1 MGDMEPTNRD
11 QPAPQAGERATAAG
25 QDGQTK
31 PHTSTAKDAER
42 PASKPQGT
50 LHDQVKTMESEG
62 QAQPQADEV
71 PPEERPRKGIP
82 PLPEPDVEGVG
93 EESGPSSGKTGEK
106 GEKLSSD
113 ARKMAEDGT
122 GF

>member
-1 MGDMEPTNRD
+1 MEPTKSD
-11 QPAPQAGERATAAG
+11 QPAPQTGERAKAAG
-25 QDGQTK
+25 EDGQTK
-31 PHTSTAKDAER
+31 PHT
-42 PASKPQGT
+42 P
-50 LHDQVKTMESEG
+50 KT
-62 QAQPQADEV
+62 
-71 PPEERPRKGIP
+71 KGIP

-93 EESGPSSGKTGEK
+93 EESGPSAEKTGDK